1 MSGPPSPARTAI
13 LDRGNWVRL
22 AMAGAVMGLV
32 VLAGTGGYAVLGGG
46 RWSAED
52 CLYMAVIT
60 ISTVGYGETLPGLH
74 EVPGAVAWTM
84 VLIVLGSGSMLY
96 FASSLTALIVE
107 GDLGGAMRRRRM
119 QRRIDELSDHII
131 VCGAGSTGRHVLDE
145 LARGDAAVVVVDI
158 DGDRLE
164 AVRREFSGRLYGVQ
178 GDATVDAVLHAAG
191 IERARGVVLALTED
205 RDNVYAAVTA
215 RSLAPDVRIVAKAVE
230 AGAADK
236 LRRAGA
242 DEVVSPAEL
251 GGRRMASRLLRPR
264 VLDFF
269 TQLTGGTGV
278 GLEEVAVPQEGAAVG
293 RTLSELALGERLGV
307 LIVGIRSPDGSWIT
321 RPTGST
327 RIEVGSHLMAI
338 GEHHQVERLRQV
350 LVEGR

>member
-1 MSGPPSPARTAI
+1 MPPVAAAATSIFDKGSWT
-13 LDRGNWVRL
+13 RL

-32 VLAGTGGYAVLGGG
+32 VLVGAGGYGVLGAG
-46 RWSAED
+46 RWSVEE

-60 ISTVGYGETLPGLH
+60 ISTVGYSETLAGLH
-74 EVPGAVAWTM
+74 DVGGAVAWTM

-119 QRRIDELSDHII
+119 QGKIDALVGHLI

-145 LARGDAAVVVVDI
+145 LVRSDLAVVVVDT
-158 DGDRLE
+158 DGDCLAAARK
-164 AVRREFSGRLYGVQ
+164 EFPRTLYVVE

-191 IERARGVVLALTED
+191 IERASGVVLALTED

-278 GLEEVAVPQEGAAVG
+278 SLEEVAVPHEGAAVG
-293 RTLSELALGERLGV
+293 RTLSELALGEQLGV
-307 LIVGIRSPDGSWIT
+307 LIVGIRSPDGTWIT
-321 RPTGST
+321 RPRGST
-327 RIEVGSHLMAI
+327 RIEPCSHLMAI

-350 LVEGR
+350 LVEGL